1 MPSMRVGVLP
11 KNHRF
16 VLEVLRES
24 GLGRHRTVGEIFA
37 ESRRRRPGI
46 GHTTI
51 YRALDRLCEMDLV
64 REVRVP
70 GAAYSTYEPMGPP
83 HAHFYCTG
91 CGSIEDV
98 DYRLPEGVLGSLAER
113 HHVAITGETLTF
125 DGRCKTCLEAP
136 ATI

>member
-1 MPSMRVGVLP
+1 
-11 KNHRF
+11 
-16 VLEVLRES
+16 
-24 GLGRHRTVGEIFA
+24 
-37 ESRRRRPGI
+37 
-46 GHTTI
+46 
-51 YRALDRLCEMDLV
+51 
-64 REVRVP
+64 
-70 GAAYSTYEPMGPP
+70 MGPP